1 MADAHP
7 TSAHQTAHPSPQAG
21 QRDRTLWRQ
30 GMGVGAA
37 IGTAIISVIAVGL
50 SERWMA
56 LGGPQGG
63 WALGMLA
70 VAGGTVAGATIGA
83 LMGWAVPV
91 AETKQDTQIGI
102 H

>member
-7 TSAHQTAHPSPQAG
+7 TPAHQTAHPSPQAG

-30 GMGVGAA
+30 GLGVGAA
-37 IGTAIISVIAVGL
+37 IGTAIIACIAVGL
-50 SERWMA
+50 RDRWEM
-56 LGGPQGG
+56 LGGTQGG

-70 VAGGTVAGATIGA
+70 VGAGTVAGAVIGA
-83 LMGWAVPV
+83 LIGWSVPV